1 MSARKQNL
9 SQNNK
14 KISNNLLIN
23 NKPIYED
30 PRYKEFEGISLD
42 KFKAEKEKSQR
53 EYIQLKKELEV
64 LKEEYEKTK
73 IRTKDR
79 ENELRGHINNLLIKY
94 RTKDPEQNIQNINEL
109 SGQILSNIKT
119 LEEQTKIDIKEKKK
133 DMETRIKLRLVDSEI
148 NYNKELDKKVKE
160 QQDILKSLHEFTQD
174 MKRIKDNYNSIK
186 EKADNF
192 LKENDFYRNEI
203 KKYAE
208 KNEELKNEIMK
219 LKHLNNKMSIKLMGN
234 KEKDKE
240 EKNDDNIFGEDDDNI
255 DTKNII
261 NNELYD
267 YNVNNEDL
275 DKIKKVMKTKFEKQ
289 KVHNFNR
296 KMKLKGET
304 FTVKDIISS
313 NNKKYNNI
321 SIEKIIELLS
331 DENYVNKHYRECS
344 VIASLLNIYE
354 KANKKITTLNKEY
367 NKLLDH
373 HPIYD
378 RLITLIQELKSKE
391 INNRIKTVSKLS
403 RRVVNEILGNYIITM
418 KKDQRKELIKI
429 ITEDEQIINFI
440 QQDKLPNI
448 MNRDRQI
455 KIA

>member
-1 MSARKQNL
+1 MSSPKNQASNIKK
-9 SQNNK
+9 NNNFFL
-14 KISNNLLIN
+14 NNR
-23 NKPIYED
+23 PIYED

-53 EYIQLKKELEV
+53 EYIQLQKELEI

-73 IRTKDR
+73 IRTKER

-94 RTKDPEQNIQNINEL
+94 RTKDPELNIKNINEL
-109 SGQILSNIKT
+109 SGQILTNIKK

-148 NYNKELDKKVKE
+148 NYNKELEKKVKE
-160 QQDILKSLHEFTQD
+160 QQEILKSLHEFTQD

-192 LKENDFYRNEI
+192 LKENDYYRNEI
-203 KKYAE
+203 KKYEE

-219 LKHLNNKMSIKLMGN
+219 LKHENNKMNIKLMG
-234 KEKDKE
+234 KQQKKFEEIEEEDKLWE
-240 EKNDDNIFGEDDDNI
+240 EGDNINTNNLINEGIYGYNA
-255 DTKNII
+255 
-261 NNELYD
+261 NNEEFDNL
-267 YNVNNEDL
+267 
-275 DKIKKVMKTKFEKQ
+275 KKVMKNKLEKENIQKFNK
-289 KVHNFNR
+289 
-296 KMKLKGET
+296 KMKLKAET
-304 FTVKDIISS
+304 FTIKDF
-313 NNKKYNNI
+313 KATNNI
-321 SIEKIIELLS
+321 KYDNITIEKIIDLLS
-331 DENYVNKHYRECS
+331 DENYVNKHYRQCS

-354 KANKKITTLNKEY
+354 KANKKITNLNREY

-418 KKDQRKELIKI
+418 KKDQRKELINEI
-429 ITEDEQIINFI
+429 VNDPEITNLIYN
-440 QQDKLPNI
+440 DKLPNI
-448 MNRDRQI
+448 MNIERQLG
-455 KIA
+455 K

>member
-1 MSARKQNL
+1 MSSTKQQ
-9 SQNNK
+9 SQSVGKKNNF
-14 KISNNLLIN
+14 LIN

-53 EYIQLKKELEV
+53 EYNQLKKELEV

-73 IRTKDR
+73 VRTKDR

-94 RTKDPEQNIQNINEL
+94 RTKDPQQNIKNINEL

-148 NYNKELDKKVKE
+148 NYNKELDKKVRE

-186 EKADNF
+186 TKADNF

-203 KKYAE
+203 KKYEE

-219 LKHLNNKMSIKLMGN
+219 LKHLNNKMSIKLMGS
-234 KEKDKE
+234 KEKEDGND
-240 EKNDDNIFGEDDDNI
+240 EKNLGEDEDNI
-255 DTKNII
+255 DPNVLI
-261 NNELYD
+261 NNEIYD

-275 DKIKKVMKTKFEKQ
+275 DKIKKVMKSKFEKQ
-289 KVHNFNR
+289 KVQNFNK
-296 KMKLKGET
+296 KMKLKGQT
-304 FTVKDIISS
+304 FTVKDIASTS
-313 NNKKYNNI
+313 NKNYSNI

-344 VIASLLNIYE
+344 IIASLLNIYE
-354 KANKKITTLNKEY
+354 KANKKITVLNKEY

-418 KKDQRKELIKI
+418 KKEQRKELIKI

>member
-1 MSARKQNL
+1 MSSVKQTP
-9 SQNNK
+9 SPPSKKNNF
-14 KISNNLLIN
+14 LIN

-53 EYIQLKKELEV
+53 EYAQLKKELEV

-73 IRTKDR
+73 VRTKDR

-148 NYNKELDKKVKE
+148 NFNKELDKKVKE

-192 LKENDFYRNEI
+192 LKENDFYRSEI
-203 KKYAE
+203 KKYEE
-208 KNEELKNEIMK
+208 KNEDLKNEIMK

-234 KEKDKE
+234 KEKEKEDKKE
-240 EKNDDNIFGEDDDNI
+240 ENNFGEDDDNI
-255 DTKNII
+255 DTKNLVE
-261 NNELYD
+261 NEIYD

-275 DKIKKVMKTKFEKQ
+275 NKIKKLMKTKFEKQ
-289 KVHNFNR
+289 KVQNFNK
-296 KMKLKGET
+296 KMKLKGDT

-313 NNKKYNNI
+313 NNKNYNNI

-354 KANKKITTLNKEY
+354 KANKKITSLNKEY

-429 ITEDEQIINFI
+429 ITEDEEIIKFI

>member
-1 MSARKQNL
+1 MSSPKQNP
-9 SQNNK
+9 SSVK
-14 KISNNLLIN
+14 GKSNFLLN

-53 EYIQLKKELEV
+53 EYLQLKKELEV

-73 IRTKDR
+73 VRTKDR

-192 LKENDFYRNEI
+192 LKENDFYKNEI
-203 KKYAE
+203 KKYEE
-208 KNEELKNEIMK
+208 KNEDLKNEIMK

-234 KEKDKE
+234 KEKEKE
-240 EKNDDNIFGEDDDNI
+240 EKDDFGEDDDII
-255 DTKNII
+255 DSNNLI
-261 NNELYD
+261 NNEIYD
-267 YNVNNEDL
+267 YDVNNEDFN
-275 DKIKKVMKTKFEKQ
+275 KIKKIMKTKFEKE
-289 KVHNFNR
+289 KVQNFNK
-296 KMKLKGET
+296 KMKLKGKT
-304 FTVKDIISS
+304 FTVKDIISA
-313 NNKKYNNI
+313 NNKNYNNI

-354 KANKKITTLNKEY
+354 KANKKITSLNKEY

-418 KKDQRKELIKI
+418 KKDQRKELINEI
-429 ITEDEQIINFI
+429 VNDPEITNLIYN
-440 QQDKLPNI
+440 DKLPNI
-448 MNRDRQI
+448 MNIERQLG
-455 KIA
+455 K

>member
-1 MSARKQNL
+1 MSSPKQNP
-9 SQNNK
+9 SSTK
-14 KISNNLLIN
+14 AKSNFLLN

-53 EYIQLKKELEV
+53 EYLQLKKELEV

-73 IRTKDR
+73 VRTKDR

-148 NYNKELDKKVKE
+148 NYNKELDKKVRE

-186 EKADNF
+186 AKADNF

-203 KKYAE
+203 KKYEE

-219 LKHLNNKMSIKLMGN
+219 LKHLNNKMSIKLMGS
-234 KEKDKE
+234 KEKEDGND
-240 EKNDDNIFGEDDDNI
+240 EKNLGEDEDNI
-255 DTKNII
+255 DPNVLI
-261 NNELYD
+261 NNEIYD

-275 DKIKKVMKTKFEKQ
+275 DKIKKVMKSKFEKQ
-289 KVHNFNR
+289 KVQNFNK
-296 KMKLKGET
+296 KMKLKGQT
-304 FTVKDIISS
+304 FTVKDIASTS
-313 NNKKYNNI
+313 KKNYSNI

-344 VIASLLNIYE
+344 IIASLLNIYE
-354 KANKKITTLNKEY
+354 KANKKITILNKEY
-367 NKLLDH
+367 NKLLEH

-403 RRVVNEILGNYIITM
+403 RRAVNEILGNYIITM
-418 KKDQRKELIKI
+418 KKEQRKELIKI

>member
-1 MSARKQNL
+1 MSSPSKNPT
-9 SQNNK
+9 SNTK
-14 KISNNLLIN
+14 KSNNFLLN

-53 EYIQLKKELEV
+53 EYAQLKKELEI

-94 RTKDPEQNIQNINEL
+94 RTKDPELNIQNINEL
-109 SGQILSNIKT
+109 GGQILANIKT
-119 LEEQTKIDIKEKKK
+119 LDEQTKIDIKEKKK

-148 NYNKELDKKVKE
+148 NYNRELEKKVKE
-160 QQDILKSLHEFTQD
+160 QQEVLKSLHEFTQD

-203 KKYAE
+203 KKYEE

-219 LKHLNNKMSIKLMGN
+219 LKHENNKMNIKLMGN
-234 KEKDKE
+234 QQKKLE
-240 EKNDDNIFGEDDDNI
+240 EKNEENKILEDSKHI
-255 DTKNII
+255 DTNNLINERIYDFSIKNK
-261 NNELYD
+261 D
-267 YNVNNEDL
+267 F
-275 DKIKKVMKTKFEKQ
+275 DKIKKVMKDKFEKDQIQ
-289 KVHNFNR
+289 KFNK
-296 KMKLKGET
+296 KMKLKAET
-304 FTVKDIISS
+304 FTIKDIISS
-313 NNKKYNNI
+313 HNQKYDNI
-321 SIEKIIELLS
+321 TIEKIIDLLS

-344 VIASLLNIYE
+344 IISSLLNIYE
-354 KANKKITTLNKEY
+354 KANKKIISLNKEY
-367 NKLLDH
+367 NKLIDH

-378 RLITLIQELKSKE
+378 RLITIIQELKSKE
-391 INNRIKTVSKLS
+391 INNRIQTVSKLS

-418 KKDQRKELIKI
+418 KKDQRKELIKL
-429 ITEDEQIINFI
+429 ITEDEEIINFI

>member
-1 MSARKQNL
+1 MSSTKQQ
-9 SQNNK
+9 SQSVNK
-14 KISNNLLIN
+14 KNNFLIN

-53 EYIQLKKELEV
+53 EYSQLKKELEV

-73 IRTKDR
+73 VRTKDR

-94 RTKDPEQNIQNINEL
+94 RTKDPQQNIKNINEL

-148 NYNKELDKKVKE
+148 NYNKELDKKVRE

-186 EKADNF
+186 AKADNF

-203 KKYAE
+203 KKYEE

-219 LKHLNNKMSIKLMGN
+219 LKHLNNKMSIKLMGS
-234 KEKDKE
+234 KEKEDGND
-240 EKNDDNIFGEDDDNI
+240 EKNFGEDEDNI
-255 DTKNII
+255 DPNVLI
-261 NNELYD
+261 NNEIYD

-275 DKIKKVMKTKFEKQ
+275 DKIKKVMKYKFEKQ
-289 KVHNFNR
+289 KVQNFNK
-296 KMKLKGET
+296 KMKLKGQT
-304 FTVKDIISS
+304 FTVKDIASTT
-313 NNKKYNNI
+313 NKNYSNI

-344 VIASLLNIYE
+344 IIASLLNIYE
-354 KANKKITTLNKEY
+354 KANKKITVLNKEY

-418 KKDQRKELIKI
+418 KKEQRKELIKI

>member
-1 MSARKQNL
+1 MSSPSKNPT
-9 SQNNK
+9 SNTK
-14 KISNNLLIN
+14 KSNNFLLN

-53 EYIQLKKELEV
+53 EYAQLKKELEI

-94 RTKDPEQNIQNINEL
+94 RTKDPELNIQNINEL
-109 SGQILSNIKT
+109 GGQILANIKT

-148 NYNKELDKKVKE
+148 NYNRELEKKVKE
-160 QQDILKSLHEFTQD
+160 QQEVLKSLHEFTQD

-203 KKYAE
+203 KKYEE

-219 LKHLNNKMSIKLMGN
+219 LKHENNKMNIKLMGN
-234 KEKDKE
+234 KQKKLEEEKDENKLWE
-240 EKNDDNIFGEDDDNI
+240 DSEHIDTNNLVNEGVYEYNIKNDDF
-255 DTKNII
+255 
-261 NNELYD
+261 
-267 YNVNNEDL
+267 
-275 DKIKKVMKTKFEKQ
+275 DKIKKVMKNKFEKDKIQ
-289 KVHNFNR
+289 KFNK
-296 KMKLKGET
+296 KMKLKADT

-313 NNKKYNNI
+313 NKKYDNI
-321 SIEKIIELLS
+321 TIDKIIELLS

-344 VIASLLNIYE
+344 VISSLLNIYE
-354 KANKKITTLNKEY
+354 KANKKITSLNREY
-367 NKLLDH
+367 NKLIDH

-378 RLITLIQELKSKE
+378 RLITIIQELKSKE

-418 KKDQRKELIKI
+418 KKDQRKELIKL
-429 ITEDEQIINFI
+429 ITEDEEIINFI

>member
-1 MSARKQNL
+1 MSSPSKNPT
-9 SQNNK
+9 SNTK
-14 KISNNLLIN
+14 KSNNFLLN

-53 EYIQLKKELEV
+53 EYAQLKKELEI

-94 RTKDPEQNIQNINEL
+94 RTKDPELNIQNINEL
-109 SGQILSNIKT
+109 GGQILANIKT
-119 LEEQTKIDIKEKKK
+119 LDEQTKIDIKEKKK

-148 NYNKELDKKVKE
+148 NYNRELEKKVKE
-160 QQDILKSLHEFTQD
+160 QQEVLKSLHEFTQD

-203 KKYAE
+203 KKYEE

-219 LKHLNNKMSIKLMGN
+219 LKHENNKMNIKLMGN
-234 KEKDKE
+234 KQKKLEEEKDENKLWE
-240 EKNDDNIFGEDDDNI
+240 DSEHIDTNNLVNEGVYEYNIKNDDF
-255 DTKNII
+255 
-261 NNELYD
+261 
-267 YNVNNEDL
+267 
-275 DKIKKVMKTKFEKQ
+275 DKIKKVMKNKFEKDKIQ
-289 KVHNFNR
+289 KFNK
-296 KMKLKGET
+296 KMKLKADT

-313 NNKKYNNI
+313 NKKYDNI
-321 SIEKIIELLS
+321 TIEKIIELLS

-344 VIASLLNIYE
+344 VISSLLNIYE
-354 KANKKITTLNKEY
+354 KANKKITSLNREY
-367 NKLLDH
+367 NKLIDH

-378 RLITLIQELKSKE
+378 RLITIIQELKSKE

-418 KKDQRKELIKI
+418 KKDQRKELIKL
-429 ITEDEQIINFI
+429 ITEDEEIINFI

>member
-1 MSARKQNL
+1 MSSPKQNL
-9 SQNNK
+9 SSTKIKNNF
-14 KISNNLLIN
+14 LLN

-53 EYIQLKKELEV
+53 EYLQLKKELEV

-73 IRTKDR
+73 VRTKDR

-94 RTKDPEQNIQNINEL
+94 RTKDPEQNIKNINEL

-192 LKENDFYRNEI
+192 LKENDFYKNEI
-203 KKYAE
+203 KKYEE
-208 KNEELKNEIMK
+208 KNEDLKNEIMK

-234 KEKDKE
+234 KEKEKE
-240 EKNDDNIFGEDDDNI
+240 EKDDFGEDDDNI
-255 DTKNII
+255 DTNNLI
-261 NNELYD
+261 NNEIYD

-275 DKIKKVMKTKFEKQ
+275 NKIKKVMRTKFEKE
-289 KVHNFNR
+289 KVQNFNR

-304 FTVKDIISS
+304 FTVKDIISA
-313 NNKKYNNI
+313 NNKNYSNI

-354 KANKKITTLNKEY
+354 KANKKITSLNKEY

-429 ITEDEQIINFI
+429 ITEDDQIINFI

-455 KIA
+455 KVG

>member
-1 MSARKQNL
+1 MSSPKQSPL
-9 SQNNK
+9 YNNK
-14 KISNNLLIN
+14 KKDNNLLIN

-73 IRTKDR
+73 VRTKDR

-94 RTKDPEQNIQNINEL
+94 RTKDPELNIQNINEL
-109 SGQILSNIKT
+109 SGQILTNIKT

-192 LKENDFYRNEI
+192 LKENDFYKNEI
-203 KKYAE
+203 KKYEE
-208 KNEELKNEIMK
+208 KNEDLKNEIMK
-219 LKHLNNKMSIKLMGN
+219 LKHINNKMSIKLMGN
-234 KEKDKE
+234 KEKEKE
-240 EKNDDNIFGEDDDNI
+240 EKNENIFDDDDI
-255 DTKNII
+255 DTNNLI
-261 NNELYD
+261 NNEIYD
-267 YNVNNEDL
+267 YKVNNDDL
-275 DKIKKVMKTKFEKQ
+275 NNIKKIMKTKFDKQ
-289 KVHNFNR
+289 KVQTFNR

-313 NNKKYNNI
+313 NNKNYNNI

-354 KANKKITTLNKEY
+354 KANKKITSLNKEY

>member
-1 MSARKQNL
+1 MSSVKQTP
-9 SQNNK
+9 SPPSKKNNF
-14 KISNNLLIN
+14 LIN

-53 EYIQLKKELEV
+53 EYAQLKKELEV

-73 IRTKDR
+73 VRTKDR

-192 LKENDFYRNEI
+192 LKENDFYRSEI
-203 KKYAE
+203 KKYEE
-208 KNEELKNEIMK
+208 KNEDLKNEIMK

-234 KEKDKE
+234 KEKEKEDKKE
-240 EKNDDNIFGEDDDNI
+240 ENNFGEDDDNI
-255 DTKNII
+255 DTKNLVE
-261 NNELYD
+261 NEIYD

-275 DKIKKVMKTKFEKQ
+275 NKIKKLMKTKFEKQ
-289 KVHNFNR
+289 KVQNFNK
-296 KMKLKGET
+296 KMKLKGDT

-313 NNKKYNNI
+313 NNKNYNNL

-354 KANKKITTLNKEY
+354 KANKKITSLNKEY

-429 ITEDEQIINFI
+429 ITEDEEIIKFI

>member
-1 MSARKQNL
+1 MSSPKNQTSNL
-9 SQNNK
+9 KKNNNFFL
-14 KISNNLLIN
+14 NNR
-23 NKPIYED
+23 PIYED

-53 EYIQLKKELEV
+53 EYIQLQKELEI

-94 RTKDPEQNIQNINEL
+94 RTKDPELNIKNINEL
-109 SGQILSNIKT
+109 SGQILSNIKK

-148 NYNKELDKKVKE
+148 NYNKELEKKVKE
-160 QQDILKSLHEFTQD
+160 QQEILKSLHEFTQD

-192 LKENDFYRNEI
+192 LKENDYYRNEI
-203 KKYAE
+203 KKYEE

-219 LKHLNNKMSIKLMGN
+219 LKHENNKMNIKLMG
-234 KEKDKE
+234 KSQKKLEEKDE
-240 EKNDDNIFGEDDDNI
+240 EDKLWEEGDNINTNNLINEGIYGYNA
-255 DTKNII
+255 
-261 NNELYD
+261 NNEEFDNL
-267 YNVNNEDL
+267 
-275 DKIKKVMKTKFEKQ
+275 KKVMKNKLDKENIQKFNK
-289 KVHNFNR
+289 
-296 KMKLKGET
+296 KMKLKAET
-304 FTVKDIISS
+304 FTIKDF
-313 NNKKYNNI
+313 KATNNI
-321 SIEKIIELLS
+321 KYDNITIEKIIDLLS
-331 DENYVNKHYRECS
+331 DENYVNKHYRQCS

-354 KANKKITTLNKEY
+354 KANKKITNLNREY

-440 QQDKLPNI
+440 QQDKMPNI

>member
-1 MSARKQNL
+1 MSSPKNQASNIKK
-9 SQNNK
+9 NNNFFL
-14 KISNNLLIN
+14 NNR
-23 NKPIYED
+23 PIYED

-53 EYIQLKKELEV
+53 EYIQLQKELEI

-94 RTKDPEQNIQNINEL
+94 RTKDPELNIKNINEL
-109 SGQILSNIKT
+109 SGQILSNIKK

-148 NYNKELDKKVKE
+148 NYNKELEKKVKE
-160 QQDILKSLHEFTQD
+160 QQEILKSLHEFTQD

-192 LKENDFYRNEI
+192 LKENDYYRNEI
-203 KKYAE
+203 KKYEE

-219 LKHLNNKMSIKLMGN
+219 LKHENNKMNIKLMGKN
-234 KEKDKE
+234 QKKLEENDEEDKLWE
-240 EKNDDNIFGEDDDNI
+240 EGDNINTNNLINEGIYGYNA
-255 DTKNII
+255 
-261 NNELYD
+261 NNEEFDNL
-267 YNVNNEDL
+267 
-275 DKIKKVMKTKFEKQ
+275 KKVMKNKLEKENIQKFNK
-289 KVHNFNR
+289 
-296 KMKLKGET
+296 KMKLKAET
-304 FTVKDIISS
+304 FTIKDF
-313 NNKKYNNI
+313 KATNNI
-321 SIEKIIELLS
+321 KYDNITIEKIIDLLS
-331 DENYVNKHYRECS
+331 DENYVNKHYRQCS

-354 KANKKITTLNKEY
+354 KANKKITNLNREY

-440 QQDKLPNI
+440 QQDKMPNI

>member
-203 KKYAE
+203 KKYEE

>member
-1 MSARKQNL
+1 MSSPKNQTSNL
-9 SQNNK
+9 KKNNNFFL
-14 KISNNLLIN
+14 NNR
-23 NKPIYED
+23 PIYED

-53 EYIQLKKELEV
+53 EYIQLQKELEI

-73 IRTKDR
+73 IRTKER

-94 RTKDPEQNIQNINEL
+94 RTKDPELNIKNINEL
-109 SGQILSNIKT
+109 SGQILTNIKK

-148 NYNKELDKKVKE
+148 NYNKELEKKVKE
-160 QQDILKSLHEFTQD
+160 QQEILKSLHEFTQD

-192 LKENDFYRNEI
+192 LKENDYYRNEI
-203 KKYAE
+203 KKYEE

-219 LKHLNNKMSIKLMGN
+219 LKHENNKMNIKLMG
-234 KEKDKE
+234 KQQKKFEEIEEEDKLWE
-240 EKNDDNIFGEDDDNI
+240 EGDNINTNNLINEGIYGYNA
-255 DTKNII
+255 
-261 NNELYD
+261 NNEEFDNL
-267 YNVNNEDL
+267 
-275 DKIKKVMKTKFEKQ
+275 KKVMKNKLDKENIQKFNK
-289 KVHNFNR
+289 
-296 KMKLKGET
+296 KMKLKADT
-304 FTVKDIISS
+304 FTIKDFKAT
-313 NNKKYNNI
+313 NNIKYNNI
-321 SIEKIIELLS
+321 TIEKIIDLLS
-331 DENYVNKHYRECS
+331 DENYVSKHYRQCS

-354 KANKKITTLNKEY
+354 KANKKITNLNREY

>member
-1 MSARKQNL
+1 MSSPKNQTSNIKK
-9 SQNNK
+9 NNNFFL
-14 KISNNLLIN
+14 NNR
-23 NKPIYED
+23 PIYED

-53 EYIQLKKELEV
+53 EYIQLQKELEI

-94 RTKDPEQNIQNINEL
+94 RTKDPELNIKNINEL
-109 SGQILSNIKT
+109 SGQILSNIKK

-148 NYNKELDKKVKE
+148 NYNKELEKKVKE
-160 QQDILKSLHEFTQD
+160 QQEILKSLHEFTQD

-192 LKENDFYRNEI
+192 LKENDYYRNEI
-203 KKYAE
+203 KKYEE

-219 LKHLNNKMSIKLMGN
+219 LKHENNKMNIKLMGKN
-234 KEKDKE
+234 QKKLEENDEEDKLWE
-240 EKNDDNIFGEDDDNI
+240 EGDNINTNNLINEGIYGYNA
-255 DTKNII
+255 
-261 NNELYD
+261 NNEEFDNL
-267 YNVNNEDL
+267 
-275 DKIKKVMKTKFEKQ
+275 KKVMKNKLEKENIQKFNK
-289 KVHNFNR
+289 
-296 KMKLKGET
+296 KMKLKAET
-304 FTVKDIISS
+304 FTIKDF
-313 NNKKYNNI
+313 KATNNI
-321 SIEKIIELLS
+321 KYDNITIEKIIDLLS
-331 DENYVNKHYRECS
+331 DENYVNKHYRQCS

-354 KANKKITTLNKEY
+354 KANKKITNLNREY

-440 QQDKLPNI
+440 QQDKMPNI

>member
-1 MSARKQNL
+1 
-9 SQNNK
+9 
-14 KISNNLLIN
+14 
-23 NKPIYED
+23 
-30 PRYKEFEGISLD
+30 
-42 KFKAEKEKSQR
+42 
-53 EYIQLKKELEV
+53 
-64 LKEEYEKTK
+64 
-73 IRTKDR
+73 
-79 ENELRGHINNLLIKY
+79 
-94 RTKDPEQNIQNINEL
+94 
-109 SGQILSNIKT
+109 
-119 LEEQTKIDIKEKKK
+119 
-133 DMETRIKLRLVDSEI
+133 
-148 NYNKELDKKVKE
+148 
-160 QQDILKSLHEFTQD
+160 

-192 LKENDFYRNEI
+192 LKENDFYRSEI
-203 KKYAE
+203 KKYEE
-208 KNEELKNEIMK
+208 KNEDLKNEIMK

-234 KEKDKE
+234 KEKEKEDKKE
-240 EKNDDNIFGEDDDNI
+240 ENNFGEDDDNI
-255 DTKNII
+255 DTKNLVE
-261 NNELYD
+261 NEIYD

-275 DKIKKVMKTKFEKQ
+275 NKIKKLMKTKFEKQ
-289 KVHNFNR
+289 KVQNFNK
-296 KMKLKGET
+296 KMKLKGDT

-313 NNKKYNNI
+313 NNKNYNNI

-354 KANKKITTLNKEY
+354 KANKKITSLNKEY

-429 ITEDEQIINFI
+429 ITEDEEIIKFI

>member
-1 MSARKQNL
+1 MSSPSKNPT
-9 SQNNK
+9 SNTK
-14 KISNNLLIN
+14 KSNNFLLN

-53 EYIQLKKELEV
+53 EYAQLKKELEI

-94 RTKDPEQNIQNINEL
+94 RTKDPELNIQNINEL
-109 SGQILSNIKT
+109 GGQILANIKT
-119 LEEQTKIDIKEKKK
+119 LDEQTKIDIKEKKK

-148 NYNKELDKKVKE
+148 NYNRELEKKVKE
-160 QQDILKSLHEFTQD
+160 QQEVLKSLHEFTQD

-186 EKADNF
+186 EKADSY
-192 LKENDFYRNEI
+192 LKENDFYKNEI
-203 KKYAE
+203 KKYEE

-219 LKHLNNKMSIKLMGN
+219 LKHENNKMNIKLMGN
-234 KEKDKE
+234 KQKKLEEEKDENKLWE
-240 EKNDDNIFGEDDDNI
+240 DSEHIDTNNLVNEGVYEYNIKNDDF
-255 DTKNII
+255 
-261 NNELYD
+261 
-267 YNVNNEDL
+267 
-275 DKIKKVMKTKFEKQ
+275 DKIKKVMKNKFEKDKIQ
-289 KVHNFNR
+289 KFNK
-296 KMKLKGET
+296 KMKLKADT

-313 NNKKYNNI
+313 NKKYDNI
-321 SIEKIIELLS
+321 TIEKIIELLS

-344 VIASLLNIYE
+344 VISSLLNIYE
-354 KANKKITTLNKEY
+354 KANKKITSLNREY
-367 NKLLDH
+367 NKLIDH

-378 RLITLIQELKSKE
+378 RLITIIQELKSKE

-418 KKDQRKELIKI
+418 KKDQRKELIKL
-429 ITEDEQIINFI
+429 ITEDEEIINFI

>member
-1 MSARKQNL
+1 MSSPKNQTSNL
-9 SQNNK
+9 KKNNNFFL
-14 KISNNLLIN
+14 NNR
-23 NKPIYED
+23 PIYED

-53 EYIQLKKELEV
+53 EYIQLQKELEI

-73 IRTKDR
+73 IRTKER

-94 RTKDPEQNIQNINEL
+94 RTKDPELNIKNINEL
-109 SGQILSNIKT
+109 SGQILTNIKK

-148 NYNKELDKKVKE
+148 NYNKELEKKVKE
-160 QQDILKSLHEFTQD
+160 QQEILKSLHEFTQD

-192 LKENDFYRNEI
+192 LKENEYYRNEI
-203 KKYAE
+203 KKYEE

-219 LKHLNNKMSIKLMGN
+219 LKHENNKMNIKLMG
-234 KEKDKE
+234 KQQKKFEEIEEEDKLWE
-240 EKNDDNIFGEDDDNI
+240 EGDNINTNNLINEGIYGYNA
-255 DTKNII
+255 
-261 NNELYD
+261 NNEEFDNL
-267 YNVNNEDL
+267 
-275 DKIKKVMKTKFEKQ
+275 KKVMKNKLDKENIQKFNK
-289 KVHNFNR
+289 
-296 KMKLKGET
+296 KMKLKADT
-304 FTVKDIISS
+304 FTIKDFKAT
-313 NNKKYNNI
+313 NNIKYNNI
-321 SIEKIIELLS
+321 TIEKIIDLLS
-331 DENYVNKHYRECS
+331 DENYVSKHYRQCS

-354 KANKKITTLNKEY
+354 KANKKITNLNREY

-440 QQDKLPNI
+440 QQDKMPNI

>member
-1 MSARKQNL
+1 MSSPKQNP
-9 SQNNK
+9 SSVK
-14 KISNNLLIN
+14 AKSNFLLN

-53 EYIQLKKELEV
+53 EYLQLKKELEV

-73 IRTKDR
+73 VRTKDR

-192 LKENDFYRNEI
+192 LKENDFYKNEI
-203 KKYAE
+203 KKYEE
-208 KNEELKNEIMK
+208 KNEDLKNEIMK

-234 KEKDKE
+234 KEKEKE
-240 EKNDDNIFGEDDDNI
+240 EKDDFGEDDDII
-255 DTKNII
+255 DSNNLI
-261 NNELYD
+261 NNEIYD

-275 DKIKKVMKTKFEKQ
+275 NKIKKIMKTKFEKE
-289 KVHNFNR
+289 KVQNFNR

-304 FTVKDIISS
+304 FTVKDIISA
-313 NNKKYNNI
+313 NNKNYNNI

-354 KANKKITTLNKEY
+354 KANKKITSLNKEY

-418 KKDQRKELIKI
+418 KRDQRKELIKI

-455 KIA
+455 KIG

>member
-1 MSARKQNL
+1 
-9 SQNNK
+9 
-14 KISNNLLIN
+14 
-23 NKPIYED
+23 
-30 PRYKEFEGISLD
+30 
-42 KFKAEKEKSQR
+42 
-53 EYIQLKKELEV
+53 
-64 LKEEYEKTK
+64 
-73 IRTKDR
+73 
-79 ENELRGHINNLLIKY
+79 
-94 RTKDPEQNIQNINEL
+94 
-109 SGQILSNIKT
+109 
-119 LEEQTKIDIKEKKK
+119 
-133 DMETRIKLRLVDSEI
+133 METRIKLRLVDSEI
-148 NYNKELDKKVKE
+148 NYNKELDKKVRE

-186 EKADNF
+186 AKADNF

-203 KKYAE
+203 KKYEE

-219 LKHLNNKMSIKLMGN
+219 LKHLNNKMSIKLMGS
-234 KEKDKE
+234 KEKEDGND
-240 EKNDDNIFGEDDDNI
+240 EKNLGEDEDNI
-255 DTKNII
+255 DPNVLI
-261 NNELYD
+261 NNEIYD

-275 DKIKKVMKTKFEKQ
+275 DKIKKVMKSKFEKQ
-289 KVHNFNR
+289 KVQNFNK
-296 KMKLKGET
+296 KMKLKGQT
-304 FTVKDIISS
+304 FTVKDIASTS
-313 NNKKYNNI
+313 NKNYSNI

-344 VIASLLNIYE
+344 IIASLLNIYE
-354 KANKKITTLNKEY
+354 KANKKITILNKEY

-378 RLITLIQELKSKE
+378 RLITIIQELKSKE

-418 KKDQRKELIKI
+418 KKEQRKELIKI

-455 KIA
+455 KIG

>member
-1 MSARKQNL
+1 MSSPKNQASNIKK
-9 SQNNK
+9 NNNFFL
-14 KISNNLLIN
+14 NNR
-23 NKPIYED
+23 PIYEE

-53 EYIQLKKELEV
+53 EYIQLQKELEI

-94 RTKDPEQNIQNINEL
+94 RTKDPELNIKNINEL
-109 SGQILSNIKT
+109 SGQILSNIKK

-148 NYNKELDKKVKE
+148 NYNKELEKKVKE
-160 QQDILKSLHEFTQD
+160 QQEILKSLHEFTQD

-192 LKENDFYRNEI
+192 LKENDYYRNEI
-203 KKYAE
+203 KKYEE

-219 LKHLNNKMSIKLMGN
+219 LKHENNKMNIKLMGKSQKKLEEN
-234 KEKDKE
+234 DEEDKLWE
-240 EKNDDNIFGEDDDNI
+240 EGDNINTNNLINEGIYGYNA
-255 DTKNII
+255 
-261 NNELYD
+261 NNEEFDNL
-267 YNVNNEDL
+267 
-275 DKIKKVMKTKFEKQ
+275 KKVMKNKLEKENIQKFNK
-289 KVHNFNR
+289 
-296 KMKLKGET
+296 KMKLKAET
-304 FTVKDIISS
+304 FTIKDF
-313 NNKKYNNI
+313 KATNNI
-321 SIEKIIELLS
+321 KYDNITIEKIIDLLS
-331 DENYVNKHYRECS
+331 DENYVNKHYRQCS

-354 KANKKITTLNKEY
+354 KANKKITNLNREY

-440 QQDKLPNI
+440 QQDKMPNI

>member
-1 MSARKQNL
+1 MSSPSKNPT
-9 SQNNK
+9 SNTK
-14 KISNNLLIN
+14 KSNNFLLN

-53 EYIQLKKELEV
+53 EYAQLKKELEI

-94 RTKDPEQNIQNINEL
+94 RTKDPELNIQNINEL
-109 SGQILSNIKT
+109 GGQILANIKT
-119 LEEQTKIDIKEKKK
+119 LDEQTKIDIKEKKK

-148 NYNKELDKKVKE
+148 NYNRELEKKVKE
-160 QQDILKSLHEFTQD
+160 QQEVLKSLHEFTQD

-186 EKADNF
+186 EKADNY
-192 LKENDFYRNEI
+192 LKENDFYKNEI
-203 KKYAE
+203 KKYEE

-219 LKHLNNKMSIKLMGN
+219 LKHENNKMNIKLMGN
-234 KEKDKE
+234 KQKKLEEEKDENKLWE
-240 EKNDDNIFGEDDDNI
+240 DSEHIDTNNLVNEGVYEYNIKNDDF
-255 DTKNII
+255 
-261 NNELYD
+261 
-267 YNVNNEDL
+267 
-275 DKIKKVMKTKFEKQ
+275 DKIKKVMKNKFEKDKIQ
-289 KVHNFNR
+289 KFNK
-296 KMKLKGET
+296 KMKLKADT

-313 NNKKYNNI
+313 NKKYDNI
-321 SIEKIIELLS
+321 TIEKIIELLS

-344 VIASLLNIYE
+344 VISSLLNIYE
-354 KANKKITTLNKEY
+354 KANKKITSLNREY
-367 NKLLDH
+367 NKLIDH

-378 RLITLIQELKSKE
+378 RLITIIQELKSKE

-418 KKDQRKELIKI
+418 KKDQRKELIKL
-429 ITEDEQIINFI
+429 ITEDEEIINFI

>member
-1 MSARKQNL
+1 MSSPKNQASNIKK
-9 SQNNK
+9 NNNFFL
-14 KISNNLLIN
+14 NNR
-23 NKPIYED
+23 PIYED

-53 EYIQLKKELEV
+53 EYIQLQKELEI

-94 RTKDPEQNIQNINEL
+94 RTKDPELNIKNINEL
-109 SGQILSNIKT
+109 SGQILSNIKK

-148 NYNKELDKKVKE
+148 NYNKELEKKVKE
-160 QQDILKSLHEFTQD
+160 QQEILKSLHEFTQD

-192 LKENDFYRNEI
+192 LKENDYYRNEI
-203 KKYAE
+203 KKYEE

-219 LKHLNNKMSIKLMGN
+219 LKHENNKMNIKLMGKN
-234 KEKDKE
+234 QKKFEENDEEDKLWE
-240 EKNDDNIFGEDDDNI
+240 EGDNINTNNLINEGIYGYNA
-255 DTKNII
+255 
-261 NNELYD
+261 NNEEFDNL
-267 YNVNNEDL
+267 
-275 DKIKKVMKTKFEKQ
+275 KKVMKNKLEKENIQKFNK
-289 KVHNFNR
+289 
-296 KMKLKGET
+296 KMKLKAET
-304 FTVKDIISS
+304 FTIKDF
-313 NNKKYNNI
+313 KATNNI
-321 SIEKIIELLS
+321 KYDNITIEKIIDLLS
-331 DENYVNKHYRECS
+331 DENYVNKHYRQCS

-354 KANKKITTLNKEY
+354 KANKKITNLNREY

-440 QQDKLPNI
+440 QQDKMPNI

>member
-1 MSARKQNL
+1 MSAPKQNL
-9 SQNNK
+9 SLTNK
-14 KISNNLLIN
+14 KANFLIN

-53 EYIQLKKELEV
+53 EYLQLKKELEV

-73 IRTKDR
+73 VRTKDR

-94 RTKDPEQNIQNINEL
+94 RTKDPEQNIKNINEL

-192 LKENDFYRNEI
+192 LKENDFYRSEI
-203 KKYAE
+203 KKYEE
-208 KNEELKNEIMK
+208 KNEDLKNEIMK
-219 LKHLNNKMSIKLMGN
+219 IKHLNNKMSIKLMGN
-234 KEKDKE
+234 KEK
-240 EKNDDNIFGEDDDNI
+240 EKDEKRDEINFGEDDDEI
-255 DTKNII
+255 DANNLI
-261 NNELYD
+261 NNEIYD

-275 DKIKKVMKTKFEKQ
+275 NKIKKVMKTKFEKE
-289 KVHNFNR
+289 KVQNFNK

-304 FTVKDIISS
+304 FTVKDIISA
-313 NNKKYNNI
+313 NNKNYNNI

-354 KANKKITTLNKEY
+354 KANKKITSLNKEY

>member
-1 MSARKQNL
+1 MSSPSKNPT
-9 SQNNK
+9 SNTK
-14 KISNNLLIN
+14 KSNNFLLN

-53 EYIQLKKELEV
+53 EFAQLKKELEI

-94 RTKDPEQNIQNINEL
+94 RTKDPELNIQNINEL
-109 SGQILSNIKT
+109 GGQILANIKT
-119 LEEQTKIDIKEKKK
+119 LEEQTKLDIKEKKK

-148 NYNKELDKKVKE
+148 NYNRELEKKVKE
-160 QQDILKSLHEFTQD
+160 QQEVLKSLHEFTQD

-186 EKADNF
+186 EKADNY
-192 LKENDFYRNEI
+192 LKENDFYKNEI
-203 KKYAE
+203 KKYEE

-219 LKHLNNKMSIKLMGN
+219 LKHENNKMNIKLMGN
-234 KEKDKE
+234 RQKKLEEQKDENK
-240 EKNDDNIFGEDDDNI
+240 IFEDSEHI
-255 DTKNII
+255 DTNNLLNEGIYEYSIKN
-261 NNELYD
+261 ND
-267 YNVNNEDL
+267 F
-275 DKIKKVMKTKFEKQ
+275 DKIKKVIKNKFEKDQVQ
-289 KVHNFNR
+289 KFNK
-296 KMKLKGET
+296 KMKLKADT
-304 FTVKDIISS
+304 FTVKDILTTH
-313 NNKKYNNI
+313 NQKYDNI
-321 SIEKIIELLS
+321 TIDKIIDLLS
-331 DENYVNKHYRECS
+331 DENYVNKYYRECS
-344 VIASLLNIYE
+344 IISSLLNIYE
-354 KANKKITTLNKEY
+354 KANKKITSLNKEY
-367 NKLLDH
+367 NKLIDH

-378 RLITLIQELKSKE
+378 RLITIIQELKSKE

-418 KKDQRKELIKI
+418 KKEQRKELIKL
-429 ITEDEQIINFI
+429 ITEDDQIINFI

>member
-1 MSARKQNL
+1 MSSPSKNPT
-9 SQNNK
+9 SNTK
-14 KISNNLLIN
+14 KSNNFLLN

-53 EYIQLKKELEV
+53 EYAQLKKELEI

-94 RTKDPEQNIQNINEL
+94 RTKDPELNIQNINEL
-109 SGQILSNIKT
+109 GGQILANIKT

-148 NYNKELDKKVKE
+148 NYNRELEKKVKE
-160 QQDILKSLHEFTQD
+160 QQEVLKSLHEFTQD

-203 KKYAE
+203 KKYEE

-219 LKHLNNKMSIKLMGN
+219 LKHENNKMNIKLMGN
-234 KEKDKE
+234 KQKKLEEEKDENKLWE
-240 EKNDDNIFGEDDDNI
+240 DSEHIDTNNLVNEGVYEYNIKNDDF
-255 DTKNII
+255 
-261 NNELYD
+261 
-267 YNVNNEDL
+267 
-275 DKIKKVMKTKFEKQ
+275 DKIKKVMKNKFEKDKIQ
-289 KVHNFNR
+289 KFNK
-296 KMKLKGET
+296 KMKLKADT

-313 NNKKYNNI
+313 NKKYDNI
-321 SIEKIIELLS
+321 TIDKIIELLS

-344 VIASLLNIYE
+344 VISSLLNIYE
-354 KANKKITTLNKEY
+354 KANKKITNLNREY
-367 NKLLDH
+367 NKLIDH

-378 RLITLIQELKSKE
+378 RLITIIQELKSKE

-418 KKDQRKELIKI
+418 KKDQRKELIKL
-429 ITEDEQIINFI
+429 ITEDEEIINFI

>member
-1 MSARKQNL
+1 MSSPKNQTSNIKK
-9 SQNNK
+9 NNNFFL
-14 KISNNLLIN
+14 NNR
-23 NKPIYED
+23 PIYED

-53 EYIQLKKELEV
+53 EYIQLQKELEI

-94 RTKDPEQNIQNINEL
+94 RTKDPELNIKNINEL
-109 SGQILSNIKT
+109 SGQILSNIKK

-148 NYNKELDKKVKE
+148 NYNKELEKKVKE
-160 QQDILKSLHEFTQD
+160 QQEILKSLHEFTQD

-192 LKENDFYRNEI
+192 LKENDYYRNEI
-203 KKYAE
+203 KKYEE

-219 LKHLNNKMSIKLMGN
+219 LKHENNKMNIKLMAKN
-234 KEKDKE
+234 QKKLEENDEEDKLWE
-240 EKNDDNIFGEDDDNI
+240 EGDNINTNNLINEGIYGYNA
-255 DTKNII
+255 
-261 NNELYD
+261 NNEEFDNL
-267 YNVNNEDL
+267 
-275 DKIKKVMKTKFEKQ
+275 KKVMKNKLEKENIQKFNK
-289 KVHNFNR
+289 
-296 KMKLKGET
+296 KMKLKAET
-304 FTVKDIISS
+304 FTIKDF
-313 NNKKYNNI
+313 KATNNI
-321 SIEKIIELLS
+321 KYDNITIEKIIDLLS
-331 DENYVNKHYRECS
+331 DENYVNKHYRQCS

-354 KANKKITTLNKEY
+354 KANKKITNLNREY

-440 QQDKLPNI
+440 QQDKMPNI

>member
-1 MSARKQNL
+1 MSSPKNQTSNIKK
-9 SQNNK
+9 NNNFFL
-14 KISNNLLIN
+14 NNR
-23 NKPIYED
+23 PIYED

-53 EYIQLKKELEV
+53 EYIQLQKELEI

-94 RTKDPEQNIQNINEL
+94 RTKDPELNIKNINEL
-109 SGQILSNIKT
+109 SGQILSNIKK

-148 NYNKELDKKVKE
+148 NYNKELEKKVKE
-160 QQDILKSLHEFTQD
+160 QQEILKSLHEFTQD

-192 LKENDFYRNEI
+192 LKENDYYRNEI
-203 KKYAE
+203 KKYEE

-219 LKHLNNKMSIKLMGN
+219 LKHENNKMNIKLMSKN
-234 KEKDKE
+234 QKKLEEKDE
-240 EKNDDNIFGEDDDNI
+240 EDKLWEEGDNINTNNLINEGIYGYNA
-255 DTKNII
+255 
-261 NNELYD
+261 NNEEFDNL
-267 YNVNNEDL
+267 
-275 DKIKKVMKTKFEKQ
+275 KKVMKNKLEKENIQKFNK
-289 KVHNFNR
+289 
-296 KMKLKGET
+296 KMKLKAET
-304 FTVKDIISS
+304 FTIKDF
-313 NNKKYNNI
+313 KATNNI
-321 SIEKIIELLS
+321 KYDNITIEKIIDLLS
-331 DENYVNKHYRECS
+331 DENYVNKHYRQCS

-354 KANKKITTLNKEY
+354 KANKKITNLNREY

-378 RLITLIQELKSKE
+378 RLITLIQELKSEE

-440 QQDKLPNI
+440 QQDKMPNI

>member
-1 MSARKQNL
+1 MSSPSKNPT
-9 SQNNK
+9 SNTK
-14 KISNNLLIN
+14 KSNNFLLN

-53 EYIQLKKELEV
+53 EYAQLKKELEI

-94 RTKDPEQNIQNINEL
+94 RTKDPELNIQNINEL
-109 SGQILSNIKT
+109 GGQILANIKT
-119 LEEQTKIDIKEKKK
+119 LDEQTKIDIKEKKK

-148 NYNKELDKKVKE
+148 NYNRELEKKVKE
-160 QQDILKSLHEFTQD
+160 QQEVLKSLHEFTQD

-203 KKYAE
+203 KKYEE

-219 LKHLNNKMSIKLMGN
+219 LKHENNKMNIKLMGMGN
-234 KEKDKE
+234 KQKKLEEEKDENKLWE
-240 EKNDDNIFGEDDDNI
+240 DSEHIDTNNLVNEGVYEYNIKNDDF
-255 DTKNII
+255 
-261 NNELYD
+261 
-267 YNVNNEDL
+267 
-275 DKIKKVMKTKFEKQ
+275 DKIKKVMKNKFEKDKIQ
-289 KVHNFNR
+289 KFNK
-296 KMKLKGET
+296 KMKLKADT

-313 NNKKYNNI
+313 NKKYDNI
-321 SIEKIIELLS
+321 TIEKIIELLS

-344 VIASLLNIYE
+344 VISSLLNIYE
-354 KANKKITTLNKEY
+354 KANKKITSLNREY
-367 NKLLDH
+367 NKLIDH

-378 RLITLIQELKSKE
+378 RLITIIQELKSKE

-418 KKDQRKELIKI
+418 KKDQRKELIKL
-429 ITEDEQIINFI
+429 ITEDEEIINFI

>member
-1 MSARKQNL
+1 MSSTKQQ
-9 SQNNK
+9 SQSATKKNNF
-14 KISNNLLIN
+14 LIN

-53 EYIQLKKELEV
+53 EYSQLKKELEV

-73 IRTKDR
+73 VRTKDR

-94 RTKDPEQNIQNINEL
+94 RTKDPQQ
-109 SGQILSNIKT
+109 NIKT
-119 LEEQTKIDIKEKKK
+119 LDEQTKIDIKEKKK

-148 NYNKELDKKVKE
+148 NYNKELDKKVRE

-186 EKADNF
+186 AKADNF

-203 KKYAE
+203 KKYEE

-219 LKHLNNKMSIKLMGN
+219 LKHLNNKMSIKLMGS
-234 KEKDKE
+234 KEKEDGND
-240 EKNDDNIFGEDDDNI
+240 EKNLGEDEDNI
-255 DTKNII
+255 DPNVLI
-261 NNELYD
+261 NNEIYD

-275 DKIKKVMKTKFEKQ
+275 DKIKKVMKSKFEKQ
-289 KVHNFNR
+289 KVQNFNK
-296 KMKLKGET
+296 KMKLKGQT
-304 FTVKDIISS
+304 FTVKDIASTS
-313 NNKKYNNI
+313 KKNYSNI

-344 VIASLLNIYE
+344 IIASLLNIYE
-354 KANKKITTLNKEY
+354 KANKKITILNKEY

-418 KKDQRKELIKI
+418 KKEQRKELIKI

>member
-1 MSARKQNL
+1 MSSPKQ
-9 SQNNK
+9 SPTYNNK
-14 KISNNLLIN
+14 KNNLLIN

-73 IRTKDR
+73 VRTKDR

-94 RTKDPEQNIQNINEL
+94 RTKDPELNIQNINEL
-109 SGQILSNIKT
+109 SGQILTNIKT

-192 LKENDFYRNEI
+192 LKENDFYKNEI
-203 KKYAE
+203 KKYEE
-208 KNEELKNEIMK
+208 KNEDLKNEIMK
-219 LKHLNNKMSIKLMGN
+219 LKHINNKMSIKLMGN
-234 KEKDKE
+234 KEKEKE
-240 EKNDDNIFGEDDDNI
+240 EKNENIFDDDDI
-255 DTKNII
+255 DTNNLI
-261 NNELYD
+261 NNEIYD
-267 YNVNNEDL
+267 YKVNNDDL
-275 DKIKKVMKTKFEKQ
+275 NNIKKIMKTKFDKQ
-289 KVHNFNR
+289 KVQTFNR

-313 NNKKYNNI
+313 NNKQYNNI

-354 KANKKITTLNKEY
+354 KANKKITSLNKEY